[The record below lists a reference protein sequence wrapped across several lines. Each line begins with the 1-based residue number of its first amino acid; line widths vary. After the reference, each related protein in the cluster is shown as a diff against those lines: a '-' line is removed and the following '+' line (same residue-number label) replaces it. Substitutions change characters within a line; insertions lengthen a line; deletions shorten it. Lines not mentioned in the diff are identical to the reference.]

1 MKKKKLIRR
10 IKFLEIRVLKLEKV
24 TPTLHESGTSARQF
38 ENYLAFKKGCPEER
52 DFARGASVTQ
62 MVARYGPIGNW
73 GRED

>member
-10 IKFLEIRVLKLEKV
+10 IKSLEARVLKLEKV
-24 TPTLHESGTSARQF
+24 NPTLYEHNLPSIQL